1 MRERHQLLA
10 ALATFSVLEEE
21 NKDISSI
28 LKDFI
33 IFIIQYKKLNCFSRH
48 EIQNMLK
55 EEFYFDIPISVI
67 FDTIKEIEGID
78 LNTNKSFIVT
88 PNFKPTNQKIEDV
101 LKNKANEETKL
112 FTSLYSH
119 IEADIDE
126 NEKQIIKETFLNA
139 IINNPIDKKYQVPIN
154 AFIIKNKDN
163 ALMKEVASGILI
175 YDGLMYKNTTMSK
188 YWQGHKLKIYLNM
201 EIIFH
206 LMGYN
211 GLVWKQLF
219 DEMFELIVETNRN
232 KKVIDLVYTSKER
245 ERIEDFFE
253 STKKSIRNINKDT
266 KDATLAIL
274 KKCQNNKFQI
284 DMELENLFKILK
296 SQTILEDVEKENFE
310 YTEYAQQYNIVSQQL
325 LKDFEDIEN
334 VENVLEMLNFI
345 NIKRAN
351 RRQDTIENVG
361 YIFLTEVIDIN
372 KISQHI
378 QKDNTDKTMPLSIN
392 MANLT
397 KILWFKLGKGFGRK
411 LSYPISF
418 DIATKAKC
426 ALALQNNQKINEMME
441 QISEKYNEENKD
453 ILQQT
458 LYRLQ
463 TKKIKPEDID
473 ENNVSSIVKMTTAD
487 IDYFIDTQQKKDK
500 KHKDTEQQLETSYEK
515 RKMEKFNEWLS
526 FIRYQKKFQYILYI
540 LCGVFSFVCLCIAIL
555 ILLLPFLSEIIEN
568 IPINIP
574 MCVKRIISS
583 SVIGIIEFVVI
594 YKYIYKVFKSIL
606 KNIEIKTNKKISTF
620 IKQQAKELMEEYSLI
635 NRTKNILSDFYEY
648 CKKYYKEMDFLP
660 KTIDTK

>member
-1 MRERHQLLA
+1 M
-10 ALATFSVLEEE
+10 
-21 NKDISSI
+21 
-28 LKDFI
+28 
-33 IFIIQYKKLNCFSRH
+33 
-48 EIQNMLK
+48 
-55 EEFYFDIPISVI
+55 
-67 FDTIKEIEGID
+67 
-78 LNTNKSFIVT
+78 
-88 PNFKPTNQKIEDV
+88 
-101 LKNKANEETKL
+101 
-112 FTSLYSH
+112 
-119 IEADIDE
+119 
-126 NEKQIIKETFLNA
+126 NA
-139 IINNPIDKKYQVPIN
+139 ITNNPIDKKYQAPIN
-154 AFIIKNKDN
+154 AFIVENKDN

-206 LMGYN
+206 LMEYN
-211 GLVWKQLF
+211 GLLWKQLF
-219 DEMFELIVETNRN
+219 DEMFKLIIETNRN
-232 KKVIDLVYTSKER
+232 EKVIDLVYTSKER

-253 STKKSIRNINKDT
+253 SSKKSINNIDKDT
-266 KDATLAIL
+266 KEATLAIL

-284 DMELENLFKILK
+284 DMELGNLFKTLK
-296 SQTILEDVEKENFE
+296 NQTILEDAEKENFE
-310 YTEYAQQYNIVSQQL
+310 YTEYTQQYNIVSQQL
-325 LKDFEDIEN
+325 LKDFAEIEN

-351 RRQDTIENVG
+351 RRQDTIENIG

-378 QKDNTDKTMPLSIN
+378 QKDNADKTIPLSIN

-397 KILWFKLGKGFGRK
+397 KILWLKLGKGFGRK

-426 ALALQNNQKINEMME
+426 ALALQNNQKINEIME
-441 QISEKYNEENKD
+441 QIGEKYNEKNKD

-473 ENNVSSIVKMTTAD
+473 ENNVGSIVKMTTAD
-487 IDYFIDTQQKKDK
+487 IDDFIETQQRQDK

-526 FIRYQKKFQYILYI
+526 FIRYQKKFQYIL
-540 LCGVFSFVCLCIAIL
+540 CSAFSFVCLCIVIL

-568 IPINIP
+568 IPIDIP

-583 SVIGIIEFVVI
+583 SVIGIIELFVI
-594 YKYIYKVFKSIL
+594 YKYIYKVFKSTL
-606 KNIEIKTNKKISTF
+606 KNIELKTNKKISAF

-660 KTIDTK
+660 KFI